1 MKAVGHCSQLPLGIE
16 RPANYRLID
25 GVRVILTVLVGVV
38 KAVGHCSQLPLG
50 IERPTHYRLIDGV
63 RVVLTVLSWIY

>member
-1 MKAVGHCSQLPLGIE
+1 ML
-16 RPANYRLID
+16 
-25 GVRVILTVLVGVV
+25 LVGVV

-50 IERPTHYRLIDGV
+50 IERLAHYRLIDGV